1 MLGIPDIADSDN
13 HVVDNI
19 NCVGEPDS
27 EAADGTEEGKGEV
40 ASPTLGGA
48 VVDEDKGTLRIG
60 SVPSA
65 IVAASCSIMCAAP
78 LAWSSVGHEGGT
90 TPRLASGSC
99 KEVAG
104 GRGWTS
110 C

>member
-65 IVAASCSIMCAAP
+65 IVAAC
-78 LAWSSVGHEGGT
+78 LAEYQLSVGHEGGT